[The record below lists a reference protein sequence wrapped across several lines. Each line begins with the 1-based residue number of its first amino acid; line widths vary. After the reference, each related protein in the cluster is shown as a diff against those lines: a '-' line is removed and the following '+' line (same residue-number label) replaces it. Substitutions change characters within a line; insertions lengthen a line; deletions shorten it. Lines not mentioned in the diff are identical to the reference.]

1 MKKLS
6 LVFFLGAMNAAV
18 FANDQGKKT
27 YEMACQNCHSPK
39 FAKGLKAPAAFNK
52 KEWDSRF
59 KQAAIKAKQKPE
71 RFKSAMDYL
80 LYSVTIGKGLM
91 HHGGLCNESDAV
103 NKDCSDQALIA
114 AINYMSQR

>member
-6 LVFFLGAMNAAV
+6 LVFFLGAMNAAI
-18 FANDQGKKT
+18 FADDLGKKT

-39 FAKGLKAPAAFNK
+39 LAKGINAPAAFNK
-52 KEWDSRF
+52 KEWDARF
-59 KQAAIKAKQKPE
+59 KLAAIKAKQKPD
-71 RFKSAMDYL
+71 RFKSPMGYL
-80 LYSVTIGKGLM
+80 LHSVTIGKGLM

-103 NKDCSDQALIA
+103 NKDCSEQALIT

>member
-1 MKKLS
+1 MKKIS
-6 LVFFLGAMNAAV
+6 LVLFLSALHATS
-18 FANDQGKKT
+18 FADDLGKKT
-27 YEMACQNCHSPK
+27 YELSCQNCHSPK
-39 FAKGLKAPAAFNK
+39 LAKGIKAPAAFNK
-52 KEWDSRF
+52 KEWDARF
-59 KQAAIKAKQKPE
+59 KLAAIKAKKKPD
-71 RFKSAMDYL
+71 RFKSPMDYL